1 MPHVRSYKTSFT
13 SGELSPDLLGRTDLR
28 AYSNGARCLKNVFI
42 HPTGGIFRRW
52 GLRFVDMAR
61 GAARLISFEFNV
73 EQTYLIV
80 LTDYALDIYHAGV
93 RVSGITTP
101 WSISQ
106 VRRLN
111 WTQSADTLLLVHP
124 DVPPK
129 RLTRL
134 ADGRWSISDWEIAQD
149 TTTTENRTYWP
160 QYKFV
165 AWNVTLQASGTTGTV
180 NIVANADV
188 FTALHVGSRFRI
200 ADREI
205 LITGVANAR
214 LAIAAAL
221 EPLTATAAT
230 IDWTEQAWSAAR
242 GWPISVC
249 FHQDRLVVGGSRDL
263 PNRLWLS
270 KSSDLFNFSVGTAL
284 DDEAIDFPILSDQ
297 VNAIRHV
304 FSGRHLQVFTSGAE
318 WMVSGEPLTP
328 TNIQVN
334 RQTRVGSPVDRTIPP
349 LDVDGATL
357 FVPRTGAQLREFIY
371 SDTEQA
377 YRSGDTALLAHHLF
391 GTPVAMDYDQAHR
404 LFHVVMAEGHIATL
418 TVYRDEDVTA
428 WSQLETAGS
437 FRSICAVGDQIFVV
451 VERDGGFFI
460 EVFDPDIFVDAGLLG
475 TDNVA
480 TSHWSGLTHLEG
492 QTVKVVADTVP
503 VPDAVVTDGAIV
515 LDESA
520 STVQVG
526 LGFTHIVEPLPPA
539 LPGDS
544 AIASHL
550 RPIAITFRVW
560 DTASLRLDVGQGLE
574 DVPFRRLSAE
584 HRLDTPPP
592 RFSGDKRVRVL
603 GWRQGGVDP
612 LWRIEQDIPMPF
624 TLLSVLTELSVNV

>member
-1 MPHVRSYKTSFT
+1 MPHLSSYKTSFT

-28 AYSNGARCLKNVFI
+28 AYSNGARNLRNVFI
-42 HPTGGIFRRW
+42 HPTGGVFRRW
-52 GLRFVDMAR
+52 GLRFIDMAK
-61 GAARLISFEFNV
+61 GPGRLINFEFNV

-80 LTDYALDIYHAGV
+80 LTDHALDIYQSGA
-93 RVSGITTP
+93 RVAEIATP
-101 WSISQ
+101 WTIEQ
-106 VRRLN
+106 VGQLN

-129 RLTRL
+129 QLTRRT
-134 ADGRWSISDWEIAQD
+134 DGQWNISDWEISQD
-149 TTTTENRTYWP
+149 TTSTENRTFWP
-160 QYKFV
+160 QNKFA
-165 AWNVTLQASGTTGTV
+165 AWNVTLTASGTTGTINV
-180 NIVANADV
+180 YANADV
-188 FTALHVGSRFRI
+188 FTASHLGARFRI
-200 ADREI
+200 ADREV
-205 LITGVANAR
+205 LISGVVSERQAV
-214 LAIAAAL
+214 AAVQ
-221 EPLTATAAT
+221 EPLTSTEPT
-230 IDWTEQAWSAAR
+230 VDWSEQAWSSAR
-242 GWPISVC
+242 GWPVSVC

-297 VNAIRHV
+297 VNAVRHV

-318 WMVSGEPLTP
+318 WMVTGDPLTP
-328 TNIQVN
+328 TNIQVH
-334 RQTRVGSPVDRTIPP
+334 RQTRVGSPIDRTIPP
-349 LDVDGATL
+349 RDVDGATL
-357 FVPRTGAQLREFIY
+357 YVPRTGPQLREFIY

-391 GTPVAMDYDQAHR
+391 GKPVAMDYDKANR
-404 LFHVVMAEGHIATL
+404 LFHVVMEEGKIATL

-428 WSQLETAGS
+428 WSLLETAGL
-437 FRSICAVGDQIFVV
+437 FRCIAAVGDQMFVL

-460 EVFDPDIFVDAGLLG
+460 EVFDPDLFVDAGLIG
-475 TDNVA
+475 TSDVV
-480 TSHWSGLTHLEG
+480 TTTWSGLDHLEG
-492 QTVKVVADTVP
+492 QSVKVVADAVP
-503 VPDAVVTDGAIV
+503 APDVAVTEGSVV
-515 LDESA
+515 LNDPA
-520 STVQVG
+520 SSVQVG
-526 LGFTHIVEPLPPA
+526 LGFTHIIEPLPPA

-544 AIASHL
+544 EIARRM

-574 DVPFRRLSAE
+574 DVPFRRLGAE

-603 GWRQGGVDP
+603 GWRQGGFTP

-624 TLLSVLTELSVNV
+624 TLLSVLTELSVNP